1 MRKFFTFLVALL
13 IAMLPTFAYADAE
26 ESTVEAEEPAIE
38 EVVAE
43 EVDDPE
49 VAEAVEP
56 EVIPEVVTEEVD
68 EPEITED
75 SEAVEE
81 ENVEED
87 TLETEDPKPLKEI
100 IEEDEEDW
108 EYCSLD
114 IAFERAVKG
123 RGNTSVDISDLR
135 IKAEDAEDLAAIL
148 SEKYDEFD
156 LVEENG
162 YIVAIIFL
170 TEENSEVLEDEESVH
185 ETLTSSVYEPL
196 VLTEIRKVEADQ
208 GEEVIQISTKEPTPE
223 REVPAEEPIKDAS
236 ETLIY
241 AVIAI
246 GAVIKALAAL
256 I

>member
-1 MRKFFTFLVALL
+1 MRKIFTFLVALL

-43 EVDDPE
+43 EADEPE
-49 VAEAVEP
+49 VAEVVEP
-56 EVIPEVVTEEVD
+56 EVIPDVVTEEAD

-75 SEAVEE
+75 SEAAEE
-81 ENVEED
+81 ENVEEEA
-87 TLETEDPKPLKEI
+87 LETEDPKPLEEI
-100 IEEDEEDW
+100 IEEDEESW

-114 IAFERAVKG
+114 IAFERAVKSQ
-123 RGNTSVDISDLR
+123 GNISVDISDLK

-148 SEKYDEFD
+148 SEEYDEFD

-170 TEENSEVLEDEESVH
+170 TEENSKGLEDEESVH

-196 VLTEIRKVEADQ
+196 VLTEDVAEDQ
-208 GEEVIQISTKEPTPE
+208 GEEVIQKSTKEPAPE

-236 ETLIY
+236 DTLIY
-241 AVIAI
+241 AVIAT